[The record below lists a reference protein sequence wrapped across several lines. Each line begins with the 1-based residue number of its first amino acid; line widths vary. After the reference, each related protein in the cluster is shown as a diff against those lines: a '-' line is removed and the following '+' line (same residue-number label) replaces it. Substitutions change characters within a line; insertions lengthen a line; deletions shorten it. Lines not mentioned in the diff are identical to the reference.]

1 MGRWAYAR
9 GFVQFLKL
17 TISVVLRIAGLPE
30 PSIHKPSDTMPF
42 LFSGKKY
49 EVAWF
54 GLWIFRG
61 DYDYLNNSA
70 ARRLPLAE
78 WRRP

>member
-30 PSIHKPSDTMPF
+30 PSIHKPSDTIPF
-42 LFSGKKY
+42 LFYEKSVKLLGLVSGFS
-49 EVAWF
+49 EETM
-54 GLWIFRG
+54 II
-61 DYDYLNNSA
+61 
-70 ARRLPLAE
+70 
-78 WRRP
+78 

>member
-42 LFSGKKY
+42 LFSEKCMKLL
-49 EVAWF
+49 
-54 GLWIFRG
+54 GLVSGFSEETMII
-61 DYDYLNNSA
+61 
-70 ARRLPLAE
+70 
-78 WRRP
+78 

>member
-42 LFSGKKY
+42 FVFRKIVWDIVVASGS
-49 EVAWF
+49 EA
-54 GLWIFRG
+54 IFRSFTEQ
-61 DYDYLNNSA
+61 DFYS
-70 ARRLPLAE
+70 
-78 WRRP
+78 